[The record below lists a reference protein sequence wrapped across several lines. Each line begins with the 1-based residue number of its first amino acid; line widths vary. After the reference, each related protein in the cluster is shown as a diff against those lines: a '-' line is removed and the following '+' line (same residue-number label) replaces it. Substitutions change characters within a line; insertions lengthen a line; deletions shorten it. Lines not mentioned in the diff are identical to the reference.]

1 MRIIQKNIGTLKE
14 IVLAANGGAEGTA
27 NIVNKTTDVVEMTN
41 NTTKQILLMKAW
53 TNFEVL
59 QLNLSCRKINM

>member
-53 TNFEVL
+53 TNFEDL